1 MKKLEDLYYNY
12 YGIKPVSIIPL
23 KSDGSDRQIFRI
35 FEQSSDTK
43 IGIIGNNREE
53 NEAFIN
59 YSRHFKNFRLNVPEI
74 YTLDLDQGVYI
85 EEDLGDDT
93 LFIWMMNIRAQHGFT
108 DEIKTMY
115 EKVIRELPEFQIR
128 AGRSIDYSF
137 AYQHIEFSRESMS
150 WDLHYF
156 KSRFLNY
163 FYKSRID
170 HTRLESDFNILID
183 YLLEEN
189 REFFLYRDFQSR
201 NIMIK
206 DGTPYFIDYQS
217 GRKGALQYDL
227 ASLLYDAKADLN
239 EKFREEMIDVYIVK
253 TREMVDLNVDR
264 FREYFWGFVLI
275 RIMQAFGAYGY
286 LSAIKGKTH
295 FFKSVPYAIANL
307 EIICNKNIPILEKCS
322 NLKTIFLHLIQDQS
336 LREFTADE

>member
-1 MKKLEDLYYNY
+1 MKRLEDLYQNH
-12 YGIKPVSIIPL
+12 YGLKPIRIIPL
-23 KSDGSDRQIFRI
+23 RSDGSDRQIYRI
-35 FEQSSDTK
+35 YEQSNDTK

-59 YSRHFKNFRLNVPEI
+59 FTQHFKKYRLKVPEI
-74 YTLDLDQGVYI
+74 YTQNLDKGVYI

-93 LFIWMMNIRAQHGFT
+93 LFDWMMKIRDQHGFT
-108 DEIKTMY
+108 GEIKSMY
-115 EKVIRELPEFQIR
+115 EKVVKELPEFQIT

-163 FYKSRID
+163 FYKSKID
-170 HTRLESDFNILID
+170 HTRLESDFNMLID
-183 YLLEEN
+183 YLLQED
-189 REFFLYRDFQSR
+189 RDFFLYRDFQSR

-206 DGTPYFIDYQS
+206 NDVPYFIDYQS

-239 EKFREEMIDVYIVK
+239 QAFREEMIDVYLLK
-253 TREMVDLNVDR
+253 TRNLIDLDVDR
-264 FREYFWGFVLI
+264 FKEYFFGFVLI

-307 EIICNKNIPILEKCS
+307 EIICDKHLPILEKCT
-322 NLKTIFLHLIQDQS
+322 NLKTIFMNLTQDQS
-336 LREFTADE
+336 LREFTIDE